1 MTGLATEETTR
12 DAVAAL
18 AATLGE
24 KKIASEPASI
34 ARMLR
39 DQSWLSPVLKEET
52 EQHKEAAGMTR
63 GVAAALAPDSL
74 DDLKS
79 IASTAARHRIP
90 LTLRGAASS
99 NFGLLSPDFGG
110 LLIDMRKLSGV
121 AEVRPDGDIVA
132 LAGTPHGLIEK
143 TAWASGREC
152 PVLTT
157 TYANATIGGWLAGG
171 HVGLGSGC
179 NGAIWD
185 DLVRSIRIL
194 TVEEEPKL
202 VELRGEEVHPALHTF
217 GAGGIIYDLVLR
229 SDPRHIWDE
238 MVGFFPAYEQAA
250 AFITELSLDPH
261 FRHRAA
267 TAQDETLTSG
277 QQAIATLGR
286 SGSCALLIID
296 HAQRAEVEAMAAR
309 HGGDLVF
316 WQQWDLAMPARQSIA
331 AMVYGHRMLWVK
343 QFLPGAAF
351 AHVYFDPADPLVGQ
365 RRLKDRFGS
374 NLLMETKFI
383 RSPWMA
389 RALGFDP
396 AAPLAASVVT
406 IVDGTP
412 KNVHDLLAAC
422 DELGL
427 KYQSSHSN
435 VVEENGLFA
444 DVAPIVALK
453 ARVDPYNLVNRGR
466 LRSATQAA

>member
-1 MTGLATEETTR
+1 MIGLATETMTR

-18 AATLGE
+18 TATLGE

-52 EQHKEAAGMTR
+52 EQRKEAVGMTR

-74 DDLKS
+74 DDLKV
-79 IASTAARHRIP
+79 IASMAARRRIP

-110 LLIDMRKLSGV
+110 LLIDMRKLSGGI
-121 AEVRPDGDIVA
+121 EVRDDGDIVA

-185 DLVRSIRIL
+185 DLVRSIRVL

-202 VELRGEEVHPALHTF
+202 VELRGKEAHPALHTF
-217 GAGGIIYDLVLR
+217 GAGGLIYDVVLR
-229 SDPRHIWDE
+229 SDPRHQWDE
-238 MVGFFPAYEQAA
+238 MVGFFPTYEQAA
-250 AFITELSLDPH
+250 DFVTELSLDPH

-296 HAQRAEVEAMAAR
+296 HAQRAEVKAMAAR
-309 HGGDLVF
+309 YGGDLVF
-316 WQQWDLAMPARQSIA
+316 WQQWDLAMPPRQSIA

-343 QFLPGAAF
+343 QFLTGAAF
-351 AHVYFDPADPLVGQ
+351 AHVYFDPADPLAGQ
-365 RRLKDRFGS
+365 QRLKERFGC

-444 DVAPIVALK
+444 DVSAIVALK